1 MMLILNYSYCE
12 QNVTSFL
19 LSCSL
24 ILYLRL
30 ISQDSSES
38 ALSSD
43 MEVHSDRGF
52 AEIDVNSHISTV
64 SCCIVLGSWY
74 SVCVRRK
81 LRISNSI
88 LPRKLEQRTH
98 AKFRYNLLLRWR
110 WFEMTPY
117 CTSSKVRSPR
127 ATSSF
132 IRVICSL
139 LRSRCWQ

>member
-1 MMLILNYSYCE
+1 MLILNYSYCE

-30 ISQDSSES
+30 LSQDSSES
-38 ALSSD
+38 TLSSD
-43 MEVHSDRGF
+43 MEIHSDPGF
-52 AEIDVNSHISTV
+52 AEIDGNSDISTV

-88 LPRKLEQRTH
+88 LPRKSGATTH
-98 AKFRYNLLLRWR
+98 VKFRYNLLLRW
-110 WFEMTPY
+110 FEMTPY
-117 CTSSKVRSPR
+117 CTTSSMVRLLR
-127 ATSSF
+127 ATSIF
-132 IRVICSL
+132 IRVTRSL
-139 LRSRCWQ
+139 LRNGC

>member
-43 MEVHSDRGF
+43 MEIHSDRGF
-52 AEIDVNSHISTV
+52 AEIDVNSDISTV

-88 LPRKLEQRTH
+88 LPRKSGATNARQISIQSAAEVVRNDSVLYIIKGKVTAGNIQLH
-98 AKFRYNLLLRWR
+98 KGDLLS
-110 WFEMTPY
+110 T
-117 CTSSKVRSPR
+117 
-127 ATSSF
+127 
-132 IRVICSL
+132 
-139 LRSRCWQ
+139 

>member
-1 MMLILNYSYCE
+1 MLILNYSYCE

-43 MEVHSDRGF
+43 MEIHSDRGF
-52 AEIDVNSHISTV
+52 AEIDVNSDISTV

-74 SVCVRRK
+74 SVCVRRNCAF
-81 LRISNSI
+81 RTAYCHGN
-88 LPRKLEQRTH
+88 LEQRTH
-98 AKFRYNLLLRWR
+98 AKFQYNLLLR

-117 CTSSKVRSPR
+117 CDIIKGKVT
-127 ATSSF
+127 AGD
-132 IRVICSL
+132 IQLHKGDL
-139 LRSRCWQ
+139 LST